1 MSAMKG
7 YWDNLRPFEKRV
19 LVGVGAL
26 FFIVLNL
33 LFVFPHFS
41 DLNAMHYRM
50 LGVQRKLQ
58 DYQSEIAQTNVYVAG
73 LLKMGIGGSAVPS
86 EEQDFQFANTINTQ
100 VIKSGVHPSQ
110 GGSTKTDT
118 NQFFLTKSQSVIV
131 QGTELALV
139 DFLYQLG
146 VGSSQIRVRDLSLR
160 PDPLRQQLVAGLK
173 LVASYQNRHTGLFT
187 GD

>member
-1 MSAMKG
+1 MKG
-7 YWDNLRPFEKRV
+7 YWENLRPFEKRV
-19 LVGVGAL
+19 LVGGGAL

-41 DLNAMHYRM
+41 DLNAVRYRM
-50 LGVQRKLQ
+50 LEAQRKLQ
-58 DYQSEIAQTNVYVAG
+58 DYQSELAQTNIYVAG
-73 LLKMGIGGSAVPS
+73 LPQLDVGGSAVPS

-100 VIKSGVHPSQ
+100 VVKSGVHPSQ
-110 GGSTKTDT
+110 GGATKTET

-146 VGSSQIRVRDLSLR
+146 VGSSQIRVRELSLR
-160 PDPLRQQLVAGLK
+160 PDPSRQQLVAGLK
-173 LVASYQNRHTGLFT
+173 LVASYQNRHTRLFT
-187 GD
+187 GE